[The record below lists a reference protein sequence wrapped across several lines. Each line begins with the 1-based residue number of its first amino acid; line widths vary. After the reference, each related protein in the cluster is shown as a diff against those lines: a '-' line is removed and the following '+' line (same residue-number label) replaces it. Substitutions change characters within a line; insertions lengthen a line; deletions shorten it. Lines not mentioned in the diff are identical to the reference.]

1 MNKEDE
7 YSFTINSEGK
17 KYTFQGMYAGTID
30 SSWWRWQFSS
40 LHHGSVFH
48 SSTYA
53 PVCNSL
59 KLAGLSAFICH
70 SACKGVSDAAFS
82 DTPILF
88 SCVVCTEVG
97 TV

>member
-30 SSWWRWQFSS
+30 SSWWRWQFTMAVYS
-40 LHHGSVFH
+40 
-48 SSTYA
+48 
-53 PVCNSL
+53 
-59 KLAGLSAFICH
+59 
-70 SACKGVSDAAFS
+70 
-82 DTPILF
+82 ILLLMHQ
-88 SCVVCTEVG
+88 CV